1 MSSTEETNNMDTLR
15 LQLIRIFGVDGWRN
29 LEEDENIK
37 QGDYYVCWG
46 DIVSTEA
53 VGQLV
58 GDWTTYYRAKPKA
71 ETIEST
77 TDETSDDLWLVCRR
91 DQPVYQYTDYNVAV
105 GEAKRQAARD
115 NAKVTV
121 FKAVGVASPP
131 QESSYEE
138 FK

>member
-1 MSSTEETNNMDTLR
+1 MNSTKETNNMDTLQ
-15 LQLIRIFGVDGWRN
+15 LQLIRIFGVNGWRQ
-29 LEEDENIK
+29 LEKDEHIK
-37 QGDYYVCWG
+37 KGDYYSNCG
-46 DIVSTEA
+46 DIVSTGA

-71 ETIEST
+71 ET
-77 TDETSDDLWLVCRR
+77 TDEASDDLWLVYRR
-91 DQPVYQYTDYNVAV
+91 DQPVSQYTDYNVAV

-131 QESSYEE
+131 QEISYEE
-138 FK
+138 FT